1 MVTSEQGSENNF
13 RVQITPNSSLN
24 GSVRY
29 FFLGSIIFICS
40 IIGIGFFF
48 VGGVLIL
55 PFAGLEIFL
64 VLLAFSISFRW
75 SSQKQIILLSQEQ
88 VEIQKGYSKQL
99 FTWKEFRTF
108 TSFNVMKKGQ
118 EELELSFQSKGE
130 KIIIGDFLN
139 EDDKKIL
146 RDTISEIISV
156 LNEQQFIATNT

>member
-1 MVTSEQGSENNF
+1 M
-13 RVQITPNSSLN
+13 
-24 GSVRY
+24 
-29 FFLGSIIFICS
+29 
-40 IIGIGFFF
+40 
-48 VGGVLIL
+48 IL
-55 PFAGLEIFL
+55 PFAGLEILL

-108 TSFNVMKKGQ
+108 TSFNVMKKGR

>member
-55 PFAGLEIFL
+55 PFAGLEILL
-64 VLLAFSISFRW
+64 VLLVLIVSHQCLKDT
-75 SSQKQIILLSQEQ
+75 SQ
-88 VEIQKGYSKQL
+88 V
-99 FTWKEFRTF
+99 
-108 TSFNVMKKGQ
+108 
-118 EELELSFQSKGE
+118 LELVG
-130 KIIIGDFLN
+130 
-139 EDDKKIL
+139 
-146 RDTISEIISV
+146 R
-156 LNEQQFIATNT
+156 ATSL

>member
-55 PFAGLEIFL
+55 PFAGLEILL

-88 VEIQKGYSKQL
+88 RKSK
-99 FTWKEFRTF
+99 K
-108 TSFNVMKKGQ
+108 V
-118 EELELSFQSKGE
+118 
-130 KIIIGDFLN
+130 I
-139 EDDKKIL
+139 
-146 RDTISEIISV
+146 
-156 LNEQQFIATNT
+156 

>member
-55 PFAGLEIFL
+55 PFAGLEILL
-64 VLLAFSISFRW
+64 VLLAF
-75 SSQKQIILLSQEQ
+75 LSL
-88 VEIQKGYSKQL
+88 IH
-99 FTWKEFRTF
+99 
-108 TSFNVMKKGQ
+108 
-118 EELELSFQSKGE
+118 
-130 KIIIGDFLN
+130 I
-139 EDDKKIL
+139 
-146 RDTISEIISV
+146 
-156 LNEQQFIATNT
+156 